1 MLIHPDPLR
10 RAECPRCMRPVSTCI
25 CGLAP
30 VVPTS
35 VDLLILQHPLEVHN
49 PKGTARLL
57 HMSVPGSSLVTG
69 EVFGDAVLEP
79 LLFGDERQSVLLY
92 PAEEGEA
99 VVLSP
104 AELQMQDVRL
114 VLLDGTWRKTR
125 KMLAV
130 NPLLAAL
137 PRLVL
142 KDVPAPGYGSL
153 RRAHAEHQLSTIEA
167 AAYALAELDPHFDKD
182 PLLSAFERLVDMQ
195 SEFFQR

>member
-25 CGLAP
+25 CELAP

-79 LLFGDERQSVLLY
+79 LLFGDERKSVLLY
-92 PAEEGEA
+92 PAEEGEG
-99 VVLSP
+99 VPVSP
-104 AELQMQDVRL
+104 SELQMSDVRL

-137 PRLVL
+137 PRLAL
-142 KDVPAPGYGSL
+142 KDTPAAGYGSL